1 MISGSTNGFNFNLSQ
16 RNKITPRQLKRIDIM
31 QLIRTNN
38 TSELNSILNDLSQE
52 DFSKNEYF
60 DFTKDDLKLI
70 RNYQVLT
77 QYMLF
82 SVNHLT
88 QKGEKLRD
96 LTDNQ
101 IQYNKNSEQ
110 NIKAKQNKIREQEE
124 IINELNNDCA
134 NLEFLIKQLHLED
147 KAKEEGIDFDNR
159 FK

>member
-1 MISGSTNGFNFNLSQ
+1 
-16 RNKITPRQLKRIDIM
+16 M

-70 RNYQVLT
+70 KNYQVLT

-82 SVNHLT
+82 SVNQLT

-110 NIKAKQNKIREQEE
+110 AIKAKQNKVREQEE
-124 IINELNNDCA
+124 IINELTNDCA

-147 KAKEEGIDFDNR
+147 KVKEEGIDFD
-159 FK
+159 KAK

>member
-1 MISGSTNGFNFNLSQ
+1 MISGSSNGFNFNLSQ

-70 RNYQVLT
+70 KNYQVLT

-82 SVNHLT
+82 SVNQLT
-88 QKGEKLRD
+88 QKCEKLRD

-110 NIKAKQNKIREQEE
+110 AIKAKQNKVREQEE
-124 IINELNNDCA
+124 IINELTNDCA

-147 KAKEEGIDFDNR
+147 KVKEEGIDFD
-159 FK
+159 KVK

>member
-1 MISGSTNGFNFNLSQ
+1 MISGSSNGFNFNLSQ

-31 QLIRTNN
+31 QLIRTNS

-70 RNYQVLT
+70 KNYQVLT

-82 SVNHLT
+82 SVNQLT

-110 NIKAKQNKIREQEE
+110 AIKAKQNKVREQEE
-124 IINELNNDCA
+124 IINELTNDCA

-147 KAKEEGIDFDNR
+147 KVKEEGIDFD
-159 FK
+159 KIK